1 MTYKEVVK
9 NGLILPK
16 KEKYTLKD
24 FKKLVNAGYT
34 QLEARFITICSGIF
48 YFDYEPGHVSQ
59 IFFSSDFTTKCKY
72 NNALI

>member
-24 FKKLVNAGYT
+24 FRKLVDAGYT

-48 YFDYEPGHVSQ
+48 YFDYEPGHISQ
-59 IFFSSDFTTKCKY
+59 IFLILILQQNVNTTT
-72 NNALI
+72 L